1 MVNQKSEAQPETT
14 RPDFF
19 GPKTEKTET
28 SIKKFKMSDHQ
39 MPTCVFLLLHQ
50 IVALQ
55 RVY

>member
-1 MVNQKSEAQPETT
+1 MVNQKSEAQPETI

-28 SIKKFKMSDHQ
+28 STKKFKMSDHQ
-39 MPTCVFLLLHQ
+39 MPTCVFLLHQ
-50 IVALQ
+50 IAALQ